1 MAQPIGRLM
10 LAFGP
15 IFNDMA
21 GLMIWRVK
29 FEPLRWLF
37 FALIGLGMVIL
48 PSPAH
53 TSDISKTDKPKII
66 SPKIISL
73 DYCADQY
80 VLAVADPKQ
89 IMALS
94 MSADS
99 AHSFFKNR
107 AAGLP
112 KFYSTLDELL
122 YLQPDVA
129 VQSWQAHAKMPEL
142 MQRRGIRLFETH
154 FGGDSDAV
162 IKNLRLS
169 GQNFAQ
175 EQRAAALIKDYKK
188 RLAALQA
195 LPKLGLRAAYVTPSG
210 YTAGK
215 ATIMDDLIQL
225 AGFQSY
231 AAAREITGWQP
242 LPMED
247 LLIDPP
253 DIFIASFFN
262 SNLKTQSVWS
272 KARHG
277 IFTRMLRDIPAI
289 FLPGRYVSCNGLFMV
304 DAAER
309 LRSEAAEKGLIV
321 QKPSHMLTIGQG
333 TTHE

>member
-1 MAQPIGRLM
+1 MA
-10 LAFGP
+10 
-15 IFNDMA
+15 
-21 GLMIWRVK
+21 
-29 FEPLRWLF
+29 
-37 FALIGLGMVIL
+37 L

-53 TSDISKTDKPKII
+53 ASDIPEAKK
-66 SPKIISL
+66 PKIISL

-80 VLAVADPKQ
+80 VLAVAEQGQ

-94 MSADS
+94 MAADS
-99 AHSFFKNR
+99 AHSFFRGR

-112 KFYSTLDELL
+112 KFYSTVDELL
-122 YLQPDVA
+122 YLKPDVV

-142 MQRRGIRLFETH
+142 MQRRGIRLFETY
-154 FGGDSDAV
+154 FGSDPDVV
-162 IKNLRLS
+162 IRNIRRA

-175 EQRAAALIKDYKK
+175 EKHAEALINTYKK
-188 RLAALQA
+188 RLAALRA
-195 LPKLGLRAAYVTPSG
+195 LPKLDLRAAYVTPSG
-210 YTAGK
+210 YTAGSD
-215 ATIMDDLIQL
+215 TIMDDVIQL

-231 AAAREITGWQP
+231 AAARKITGWQT

-253 DIFIASFFN
+253 DIFIASFFDT
-262 SNLKTQSVWS
+262 NLKTQSVWS

-277 IFTRMLRDIPAI
+277 ILARMLRDMPAI

-309 LRSEAAEKGLIV
+309 LRAEAMEKGLIV
-321 QKPSHMLTIGQG
+321 QKPSHMLTIDQG
-333 TTHE
+333 TINE

>member
-1 MAQPIGRLM
+1 
-10 LAFGP
+10 
-15 IFNDMA
+15 
-21 GLMIWRVK
+21 MIWRVK
-29 FEPLRWLF
+29 FEPLQWLS
-37 FALIGLGMVIL
+37 FALMGLGLIGLEMVL

-53 TSDISKTDKPKII
+53 ASDISKTDKPKII

-80 VLAVADPKQ
+80 VLALVDPNQ

-94 MSADS
+94 MAADS
-99 AHSFFKNR
+99 AHSFFKSR

-112 KFYSTLDELL
+112 KFYSTVDELL
-122 YLQPDVA
+122 YLQPDVV

-154 FGGDSDAV
+154 FGSDPDVV
-162 IKNLRLS
+162 IKNITLA
-169 GQNFAQ
+169 GQSFAQ
-175 EQRAAALIKDYKK
+175 EKRAEALINDYKR
-188 RLAALQA
+188 RLAALRA
-195 LPKLGLRAAYVTPSG
+195 LPKLDLRAAYVTPSG
-210 YTAGK
+210 YTAGSD
-215 ATIMDDLIQL
+215 TIMDDVIQL

-231 AAAREITGWQP
+231 AAARKITGWQP

-253 DIFIASFFN
+253 DIFIASFFDT
-262 SNLKTQSVWS
+262 NLKTQSVWS

-277 IFTRMLRDIPAI
+277 VFTRMLHDIPAI

-309 LRSEAAEKGLIV
+309 LRAEAAGKGLIA
-321 QKPSHMLTIGQG
+321 QRPSHMLTIGQG